1 MLCNYWNVNI
11 YKNNNIQL
19 DKKIIPLCN
28 FILSYNFILKIAISN
43 WTKFYNPLNGLLYV
57 VFDDVKGEKRK
68 RPFTSSGTTY
78 IICIGDY
85 FVL

>member
-1 MLCNYWNVNI
+1 M
-11 YKNNNIQL
+11 
-19 DKKIIPLCN
+19 
-28 FILSYNFILKIAISN
+28 ISN
-43 WTKFYNPLNGLLYV
+43 IFDFEKSKLSFINAFRALKLNKLLNQSNPLNDLLYV